1 MQNKMSNASQVEFGR
16 QRLKERE
23 RGERCTAQPRVAAML
38 VAHVFSQGARSFLAT
53 AMEKYGG
60 RGGRHA
66 MGERGRERRLMEG
79 GRGSGSGDDVMS
91 GEMESALAE
100 GRNEGLARPR
110 SNCPGHQT
118 LHTQLADFRNNG

>member
-1 MQNKMSNASQVEFGR
+1 MQHKMSNASQVEFGR

-66 MGERGRERRLMEG
+66 MGEREREEG